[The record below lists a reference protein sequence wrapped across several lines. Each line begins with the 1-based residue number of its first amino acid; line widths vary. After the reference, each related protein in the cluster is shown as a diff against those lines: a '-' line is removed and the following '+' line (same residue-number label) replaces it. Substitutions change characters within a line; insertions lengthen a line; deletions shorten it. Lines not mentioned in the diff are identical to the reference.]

1 VEEVIRIEVLLLF
14 LLLGTNFARS
24 QEQLPELGFP
34 IANATQTTRVK
45 TVRGIVVEEHGAVIP
60 KAEIALQR
68 VRAGGTV
75 GIAKTE
81 TDSEGRFQLSAT
93 KGRYQVVVR
102 ALGFKDE
109 RLPIEISPK
118 GIAGFKVEMKVGT
131 VVFVN

>member
-1 VEEVIRIEVLLLF
+1 MRRIKVLLLF
-14 LLLGTNFARS
+14 LPFAAIFARP

-34 IANATQTTRVK
+34 VANAAQTTRVRSVK
-45 TVRGIVVEEHGAVIP
+45 GIVVEEHGAVIP
-60 KAEIALQR
+60 KAEIAVQR
-68 VRAGGTV
+68 VRAGRTV

-81 TDSEGRFQLSAT
+81 TDSEGRFQLSAA

-118 GIAGFKVEMKVGT
+118 GVAGFNVEMKVST